1 MTTSNIFHSLFQ
13 SLSPND
19 DEVLYIIG
27 NGFDISHGINSKYS
41 DFKNFVLENGNRN
54 HVNLMDTFFSQ
65 KEEFW
70 CDIEE
75 SLGDYNEENI
85 YEFCKPDEEIDLDH
99 TMRDIA
105 RAEDGPDWL
114 FKPELDKFK
123 EEFHDWVNQID
134 ISVARPLCC
143 LPWNSKYLTF
153 NYTNTLEQVYNIPSQ
168 QICHIHGSRINN
180 NEEYVI
186 GHNCLKDENTHR
198 EDDGDLFFE
207 ADTMNKIIGWM
218 NELYKDTKA
227 IIRKHSDFFSK
238 LANIKC
244 VVVKGHS
251 MNDIDWPY
259 FDEVCSVVDKNA
271 RWVFNCF
278 SNLDVVNVKKYITQS
293 GLSNLFINE
302 V

>member
-13 SLSPND
+13 RLSPKD

-27 NGFDISHGINSKYS
+27 NGFDISHGIKSKYS
-41 DFKNFVLENGNRN
+41 DFKKFVLENENGNF
-54 HVNLMDTFFSQ
+54 VDLMDTFFSQ
-65 KEEFW
+65 KEDFW

-75 SLGDYNEENI
+75 ALGDYDEKNI

-114 FKPELDKFK
+114 FKPELDKFT

-134 ISVARPLCC
+134 ISVAKPLYS
-143 LPWNSKYLTF
+143 LPLNSKYLTF
-153 NYTNTLEQVYNIPSQ
+153 NYTETLEHVYNIPSQ
-168 QICHIHGSRINN
+168 QICHIHGSRLKNK
-180 NEEYVI
+180 EKYVI
-186 GHNCLKDENTHR
+186 GHNSLRDENTHR
-198 EDDGDLFFE
+198 EDDGDMPFE
-207 ADTMNKIIGWM
+207 VDTMNKIIGWM
-218 NELYKDTKA
+218 NELYKNTKA
-227 IIRKHSDFFSK
+227 IIKEHSDFFSK

-251 MNDIDWPY
+251 LNNIDWPY
-259 FDEVCSVVDKNA
+259 FDEVASVVDKKA

-278 SNLDVVNVKKYITQS
+278 SNEDVVNVKKYISHSAITTF
-293 GLSNLFINE
+293 SNNF